1 MSLKETIQN
10 EIKEALKNHEEVRV
24 LVLRGL
30 ISSINNKEIEKWT
43 KLSKQGS
50 IDKPEEVYGLSDEET
65 MEVIFSEV
73 KKRRESILEFEKGK
87 RDDLVQKEKAELEI
101 LQKYLPEQM
110 SQEEIKKLA
119 QEIITKTG
127 ASEMKDMGKVL
138 SELMPKV
145 KGKAEGGMVSQI
157 VKELLTK

>member
-1 MSLKETIQN
+1 
-10 EIKEALKNHEEVRV
+10 
-24 LVLRGL
+24 
-30 ISSINNKEIEKWT
+30 
-43 KLSKQGS
+43 
-50 IDKPEEVYGLSDEET
+50 
-65 MEVIFSEV
+65 V